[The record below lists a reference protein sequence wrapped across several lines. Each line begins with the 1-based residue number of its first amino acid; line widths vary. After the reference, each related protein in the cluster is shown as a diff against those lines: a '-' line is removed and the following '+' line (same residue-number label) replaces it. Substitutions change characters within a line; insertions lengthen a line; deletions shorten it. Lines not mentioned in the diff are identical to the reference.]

1 MEVPLPW
8 ERRLCCGGASW
19 LPWGSRYVLTDFR
32 LVLVDGKR
40 SDEIAIHDIGE
51 VHRSQSWLDRVTG
64 TSTLVVYR
72 RGRGRPPFV
81 LRRIRR
87 GAQVAAL
94 LELLAGDPYAPLDDQ
109 AVRAALTWEPQTA
122 GHGRY
127 AIAGLAA
134 ALMAV
139 FGAAIGLGG
148 SSTSIAYPSDDAI
161 YPSGQKRDR
170 EDVVRFMETAVM
182 PWART
187 TLAPVVGSADRVTCA
202 TCHGGSPQ
210 ARDWRMPAVAVLPE
224 PQFRQL
230 GWEHYSLGMDAQ
242 LRNAIYGY
250 LAESDKQTTAAYMRE
265 VVLPGMARLLH
276 RPPYDFT
283 KPYGY
288 NRSRF
293 AFGCYHC
300 HRVN

>member
-1 MEVPLPW
+1 VEVPLPW
-8 ERRLCCGGASW
+8 ERRLCHGGA
-19 LPWGSRYVLTDFR
+19 PWSRRARYVLTDFR

-51 VHRSQSWLDRVTG
+51 VHRAQSWFDRLAG
-64 TSTLVVYR
+64 RSTLLVHR
-72 RGRGRPPFV
+72 RGRGCPPLV
-81 LRRIRR
+81 LRGIRR

-94 LELLAGDPYAPLDDQ
+94 LELLAGDPYAPLDEH
-109 AVRAALTWEPQTA
+109 AVRAALSWEPRTA

-134 ALMAV
+134 ALAAV

-148 SSTSIAYPSDDAI
+148 SSTSITYPLDDAI
-161 YPSGQKRDR
+161 YPNGQKRGR
-170 EDVVRFMETAVM
+170 EDVVRFMEMAVM

-187 TLAPVVGSADRVTCA
+187 TLARVVGGADRVTCA
-202 TCHGGSPQ
+202 TCHGRNPQ
-210 ARDWRMPAVAVLPE
+210 ARDWRMPAVAALPE
-224 PQFRQL
+224 PQFKQA

-250 LAESDKQTTAAYMRE
+250 LAESGKQATAAYMRE
-265 VVLPGMARLLH
+265 AVLPGMARLLH
-276 RPPYDFT
+276 RLPYDFT
-283 KPYGY
+283 RPYDY
-288 NRSRF
+288 NRTRF

>member
-8 ERRLCCGGASW
+8 ERRLCHGGASW
-19 LPWGSRYVLTDFR
+19 LRCARYVLTEFR

-40 SDEIAIHDIGE
+40 SDEIAIHDVGE
-51 VHRSQSWLDRVTG
+51 VHRARSWFDRLAG
-64 TSTLVVYR
+64 TSTLTVQR

-81 LRRIRR
+81 LHGIRR

-94 LELLAGDPYAPLDDQ
+94 LELLASDPYAPLD
-109 AVRAALTWEPQTA
+109 AHAIRAALSGEPRTA

-127 AIAGLAA
+127 AIAGLTA
-134 ALMAV
+134 ALAAV

-148 SSTSIAYPSDDAI
+148 SSPTIAYPSDDAV
-161 YPSGQKRDR
+161 YPNGRKRDR
-170 EDVVRFMETAVM
+170 EEIVRFMETAVM

-187 TLAPVVGSADRVTCA
+187 TLAPIVGGADRVTCA
-202 TCHGGSPQ
+202 TCHGGNAL

-224 PQFRQL
+224 PQFKQA

-250 LAESDKQTTAAYMRE
+250 LAESDKQTTATYMRE
-265 VVLPGMARLLH
+265 VVMPGMARLLQ

-283 KPYGY
+283 RPYDY
-288 NRSRF
+288 NRRRF

>member
-1 MEVPLPW
+1 VEVPLPW
-8 ERRLCCGGASW
+8 ERRLCRGGASW
-19 LPWGSRYVLTDFR
+19 SPWAHYVLTDFR

-51 VHRSQSWLDRVTG
+51 VHREQSWFDRLAG
-64 TSTLVVYR
+64 TSTLVVRR
-72 RGRGRPPFV
+72 RGRDRPPFV
-81 LRRIRR
+81 LRGIRR
-87 GAQVAAL
+87 GAQVGAL
-94 LELLAGDPYAPLDDQ
+94 LELLAGDPYAPLDQQ
-109 AVRAALTWEPQTA
+109 AVRAALTWEPRSP
-122 GHGRY
+122 GDGRY
-127 AIAGLAA
+127 AIAALAA
-134 ALMAV
+134 ALAGV
-139 FGAAIGLGG
+139 FGAAIVLGG
-148 SSTSIAYPSDDAI
+148 SSTNISYPSDDAI
-161 YPSGQKRDR
+161 YPNGQKRDR

-187 TLAPVVGSADRVTCA
+187 TLARVVGGTDRVTCT

-224 PQFRQL
+224 PQFKQA

-250 LAESDKQTTAAYMRE
+250 LAESNKQATAAYMRE
-265 VVLPGMARLLH
+265 AVLPGMARLLH

-283 KPYGY
+283 RPYDY
-288 NRSRF
+288 NRTRF

>member
-1 MEVPLPW
+1 VEVPLPW
-8 ERRLCCGGASW
+8 ERRLCHGGA
-19 LPWGSRYVLTDFR
+19 PWSRRTRYVLTDFR

-51 VHRSQSWLDRVTG
+51 VHRAQSWFDRLAG
-64 TSTLVVYR
+64 TSTVLVQR
-72 RGRGRPPFV
+72 RGRGCTPLV
-81 LRRIRR
+81 LRGIRR

-94 LELLAGDPYAPLDDQ
+94 LELLAGDPYAPLDEH
-109 AVRAALTWEPQTA
+109 AVRAALSWEPPTA

-134 ALMAV
+134 ALAAV

-148 SSTSIAYPSDDAI
+148 SSTSIAYPPDDAI
-161 YPSGQKRDR
+161 YPNGQKRGR
-170 EDVVRFMETAVM
+170 EDVVRFMEMAVM

-187 TLAPVVGSADRVTCA
+187 TLARVVGGADRVTCA
-202 TCHGGSPQ
+202 TCHGRSPQ
-210 ARDWRMPAVAVLPE
+210 ARDWRMPAVAALPE
-224 PQFRQL
+224 PQFKQA

-250 LAESDKQTTAAYMRE
+250 LAESGKQATAAYMRE
-265 VVLPGMARLLH
+265 AVLPGMARLLH
-276 RPPYDFT
+276 RLPYDFT
-283 KPYGY
+283 RPYDY
-288 NRSRF
+288 NRTRF

>member
-1 MEVPLPW
+1 VEVPLPW
-8 ERRLCCGGASW
+8 ERRLCRGGASW
-19 LPWGSRYVLTDFR
+19 SPWARYVLTDLR

-51 VHRSQSWLDRVTG
+51 VHRAQSWSDRLAG
-64 TSTLVVYR
+64 TSTLVVHR

-81 LRRIRR
+81 MRRIRR
-87 GAQVAAL
+87 GAQLAAL
-94 LELLAGDPYAPLDDQ
+94 LELLAGDPCAPLDEH
-109 AVRAALTWEPQTA
+109 AVRAALTWEPRTA

-127 AIAGLAA
+127 AIAGLVA
-134 ALMAV
+134 ALAAV
-139 FGAAIGLGG
+139 FSAAIGLGG
-148 SSTSIAYPSDDAI
+148 SSTNIAYPSDDAI
-161 YPSGQKRDR
+161 YPNGQKRDR
-170 EDVVRFMETAVM
+170 EDVVRFMEAAVM

-187 TLAPVVGSADRVTCA
+187 TLAPVVGGADRVTCA
-202 TCHGGSPQ
+202 TCHGGSPR
-210 ARDWRMPAVAVLPE
+210 ARDWQMPAVAALPE
-224 PQFRQL
+224 PQFKQL

-250 LAESDKQTTAAYMRE
+250 LAESDKQATAAYMRE
-265 VVLPGMARLLH
+265 VVMPGMARLLR

-283 KPYGY
+283 RPYDY
-288 NRSRF
+288 NRTRF